1 MKDIPHFALV
11 LTLVAGL
18 SAGSLAWLNTI
29 TRPKIIAQQQQE
41 LDAGIKQVLPGSE
54 NGIVEAVEDGES
66 VSFYKGYSDTD
77 ARSLIGYA
85 FLIAPQGYSSNIRTI
100 VGVDSSCSRVL
111 SIKVLSQK
119 ETPGL
124 GTKCE
129 EVRSGETAPWF
140 QEQFKDRA
148 YSDLMLDKDGGTIE
162 SITGATITSRAIM
175 NGVAAK
181 MAMLRD
187 ELNIPNTMIN

>member
-11 LTLVAGL
+11 LTVVACF

-29 TRPKIIAQQQQE
+29 TRPRIIAQQQQE
-41 LDAGIKQVLPGSE
+41 LDAGIMQVLPGSE
-54 NGIVEAVEDGES
+54 NGVIKAVENDGT
-66 VSFYKGYSDTD
+66 VSFYKGYRNADST
-77 ARSLIGYA
+77 SLIGYA

-100 VGVDSSCSRVL
+100 VGIDSSCSRVL

-129 EVRSGETAPWF
+129 EIRSGETAPWF
-140 QEQFKDRA
+140 QEQFRNKPYA
-148 YSDLMLDKDGGTIE
+148 DLILDKDGGTIE

-175 NGVAAK
+175 LGVASR
-181 MAMLRD
+181 MELLRD
-187 ELNIPNTMIN
+187 ELDIPNTMIN